1 MGGYLPLSKVYS
13 YNPVPVELSEREA
26 ELVCGVQA
34 NLWAEYI
41 FSDSHYEYMIYPRAL
56 ALAEIAWSSPEHK
69 SYEDFRESALD
80 EVEWLRTEGYDAF
93 PLKDEIG
100 DRTESRSPVR
110 HMASGKS
117 VKYNAPYNDNYKAG
131 GDGALTDGLRG
142 SWANNDGVWQ
152 GFISRGRLD
161 VVVNLEKE
169 EEITSVSADFLQ
181 SVGPEIFLPADV
193 VISVS
198 SDGEDFTELIH
209 MENVVSR
216 TPADC
221 IKNYGWK
228 GKSKARYIR
237 YQARSDKNLR
247 GWIFT
252 DEIVV
257 R

>member
-1 MGGYLPLSKVYS
+1 
-13 YNPVPVELSEREA
+13 
-26 ELVCGVQA
+26 
-34 NLWAEYI
+34 
-41 FSDSHYEYMIYPRAL
+41 MIYPRAL

-142 SWANNDGVWQ
+142 SWANSDGVWQ

-161 VVVNLEKE
+161 VVVDLEKE

-181 SVGPEIFLPADV
+181 SAGPEIFLPADV

-198 SDGEDFTELIH
+198 SDGEDFTELVH

>member
-142 SWANNDGVWQ
+142 VGQTTTVYGRASSPVDVSMSW
-152 GFISRGRLD
+152 
-161 VVVNLEKE
+161 
-169 EEITSVSADFLQ
+169 
-181 SVGPEIFLPADV
+181 
-193 VISVS
+193 
-198 SDGEDFTELIH
+198 
-209 MENVVSR
+209 
-216 TPADC
+216 
-221 IKNYGWK
+221 
-228 GKSKARYIR
+228 
-237 YQARSDKNLR
+237 
-247 GWIFT
+247 
-252 DEIVV
+252 
-257 R
+257 